1 MNSLIILKQKGGNKS
16 GLSYPS
22 DDVISICFHTE
33 KILKSYDY
41 KNKAINK
48 LFIQSKVLSHFINNS
63 RIFESIKYHNNEN
76 NSPLSDHVVLLIKSI
91 TLT

>member
-22 DDVISICFHTE
+22 DD
-33 KILKSYDY
+33 
-41 KNKAINK
+41 
-48 LFIQSKVLSHFINNS
+48 VLSHFINNS